1 MGYTLAQVRGLLA
14 AHGRLERRQNALRLA
29 LHAVAAQ
36 GDRAAIERL
45 QRELWEDVQP

>member
-14 AHGRLERRQNALRLA
+14 AHGRLERRQHALRLA

-36 GDRAAIERL
+36 CVLASIERQ
-45 QRELWEDVQP
+45 QRDWWEDVRP